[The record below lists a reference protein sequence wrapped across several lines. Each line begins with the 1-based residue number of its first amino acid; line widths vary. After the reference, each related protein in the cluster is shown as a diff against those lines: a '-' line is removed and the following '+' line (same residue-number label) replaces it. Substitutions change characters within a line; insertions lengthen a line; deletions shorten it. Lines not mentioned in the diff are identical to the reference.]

1 MKKLIVIAL
10 IMIVIFGLLFSY
22 NIATS
27 IHVLDREIVEVYDD
41 YLIVCDPEN
50 FRSSSIYRSPQ
61 RLFLNTLRK
70 PANWEP
76 GQNIRIYYSNH
87 YLHKIERV
95 DRVWYT
101 NYNEPFDPAI
111 RETVFWECAVP
122 FLVIGAAGSITLAA
136 LHICKKKQPKSP
148 ATSAE

>member
-10 IMIVIFGLLFSY
+10 TILLIFGFLFSY
-22 NIATS
+22 HTATS

-122 FLVIGAAGSITLAA
+122 FLVIGTAGSITLVA

-148 ATSAE
+148 ANSAK